1 MRFSEAEQG
10 QRSTEQIQLRTT
22 RQEKVRWVEMAHHR
36 GMTLTEIIRHA
47 MREEE
52 ARWQE

>member
-1 MRFSEAEQG
+1 
-10 QRSTEQIQLRTT
+10 
-22 RQEKVRWVEMAHHR
+22 MAHHR